1 MDLYAENILDHYRD
15 PRHKVESG
23 KWKVANV
30 ITHSEANVS
39 CGDEITVALEIKD
52 NVVTS
57 IEWNGT
63 GCAISQAGMSIV
75 AEEFEGETTDALLKM
90 KKSDVY
96 ELLGVPVGPRRFKC
110 ALICLHT
117 IKNALRK
124 HNGKDPQS
132 WLETVEI
139 DGE

>member
-1 MDLYAENILDHYRD
+1 M
-15 PRHKVESG
+15 ESG